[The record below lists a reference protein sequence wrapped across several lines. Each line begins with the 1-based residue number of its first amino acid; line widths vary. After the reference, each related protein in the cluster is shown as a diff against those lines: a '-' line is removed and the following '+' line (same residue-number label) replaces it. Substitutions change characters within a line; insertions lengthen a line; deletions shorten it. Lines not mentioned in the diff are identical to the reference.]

1 MAEYPGRR
9 KMARLPDL
17 SAQLLDLAKVAVQG
31 TLVEVKVRCGTKSCI
46 CHRDP
51 SRKHGP
57 HLYLK
62 FRTAEGRST
71 GMYIPREHEAEVR
84 EAVEAWSKLWES
96 MVEVGRRNRDELAR
110 RLKARRRGGK

>member
-1 MAEYPGRR
+1 
-9 KMARLPDL
+9 MAREFPFPEEF
-17 SAQLLDLAKVAVQG
+17 LDLAQVAVQG
-31 TLVEVKVRCGTKSCI
+31 TLVEVMVRCGTKSCI

-71 GMYIPREHEAEVR
+71 GMYIPREYEAEVR
-84 EAVEAWSKLWES
+84 QAVEAWSKMWEA
-96 MVEVGRRNRDELAR
+96 MVEVGRRNRDELAK
-110 RLKARRRGGK
+110 RLKARPRGRK